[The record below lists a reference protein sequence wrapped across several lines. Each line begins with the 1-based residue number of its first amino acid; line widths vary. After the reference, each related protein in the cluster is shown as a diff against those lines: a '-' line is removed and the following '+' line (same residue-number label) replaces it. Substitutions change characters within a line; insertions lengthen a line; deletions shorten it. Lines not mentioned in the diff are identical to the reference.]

1 MHDAPVALGFGLGFG
16 LEFGLEFGLGGLDG
30 WTVGQRDKLAQQ
42 APVLTL

>member
-30 WTVGQRDKLAQQ
+30 WTLDSGTSLRNKRLS
-42 APVLTL
+42 